1 MPLVKN
7 QTTAALPAATVLLLR
22 NADQGPEVFMVTRHH
37 QIQAFSGALVFPG
50 GKVDPQDDD
59 PALAEHCR
67 APADQPPLAY
77 WIAAV
82 REAFEESGVL
92 LARRSDGAPL
102 NPQSLAAERERLC
115 AGELDMPALC
125 RRHRLQLTLDR
136 LTPFARWIT
145 PTIRPQQFDTWFF
158 VAPLP
163 AGQNARHDGG
173 ENLDSMW
180 IRPAEAIERARA
192 GQLPLVF
199 PTWMNLARLAH
210 PRHADVNAVLQAAA
224 GAPVVTVQ
232 PEVQP
237 HPEGRIMTIPDD
249 AGYGPARWLI
259 STDGRRLEPV

>member
-7 QTTAALPAATVLLLR
+7 QATALPAATVLLLR
-22 NADQGPEVFMVTRHH
+22 DTDQGPEVFMVARHH
-37 QIQAFSGALVFPG
+37 QIEAFSGALVFPG

-67 APADQPPLAY
+67 TPVGQPPLAY

-92 LARRSDGAPL
+92 LARRRDGGPI
-102 NPQSLAAERERLC
+102 NQQTLAGERERLC
-115 AGELDMPALC
+115 AGGQDLLALC
-125 RRHRLQLTLDR
+125 RRHQLQLTLDR

-145 PTIRPQQFDTWFF
+145 PKVRPQQFDTWFF
-158 VAPLP
+158 LAPLP

-199 PTWMNLARLAH
+199 PTRMNLARLAR
-210 PRHADVNAVLQAAA
+210 PQHADVNAVLRAAA
-224 GAPVVTVQ
+224 GEPVVAVQ

-237 HPEGRIMTIPDD
+237 HPDGRIMTIPGD
-249 AGYGPARWLI
+249 AGYGPTRWLI